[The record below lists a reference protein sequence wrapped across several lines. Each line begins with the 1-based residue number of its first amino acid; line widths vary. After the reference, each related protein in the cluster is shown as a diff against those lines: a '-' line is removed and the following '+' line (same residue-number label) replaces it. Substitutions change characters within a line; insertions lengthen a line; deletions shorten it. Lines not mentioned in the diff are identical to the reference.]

1 MVPGRIRMPRFQ
13 TVERLTS
20 VRPTCPCSIIEFYRE
35 ESLKHQRC
43 LHAQREYYSARAIG
57 DADAALRRI
66 LTELDRLCAQQNVA
80 QVVGRLLRSIDCL
93 TGLSSTSD
101 PKHVN

>member
-1 MVPGRIRMPRFQ
+1 MIDS
-13 TVERLTS
+13 RLAS
-20 VRPTCPCSIIEFYRE
+20 VRSTCPCSIIEFYRE
-35 ESLKHQRC
+35 EILKHQRC

-57 DADAALRRI
+57 DVEAALGRI
-66 LTELDRLCAQQNVA
+66 LTELERLCAQQTAA
-80 QVVGRLLRSIDCL
+80 QVVGRLLRSIDSL

>member
-1 MVPGRIRMPRFQ
+1 MPPLQSFERF
-13 TVERLTS
+13 TS
-20 VRPTCPCSIIEFYRE
+20 ARPSCPCSITDFYRE
-35 ESLKHQRC
+35 EILKHQRC

-66 LTELDRLCAQQNVA
+66 LTELDRLCAQQTAA
-80 QVVGRLLRSIDCL
+80 QVVGRFLRSIDSL

>member
-1 MVPGRIRMPRFQ
+1 MPRIHTF
-13 TVERLTS
+13 ERFAN
-20 VRPTCPCSIIEFYRE
+20 VRPTCPCSITDFYRE
-35 ESLKHQRC
+35 EILKHQRC

-66 LTELDRLCAQQNVA
+66 LTELDHLCAQQNAA
-80 QVVGRLLRSIDCL
+80 QVVGRLLRSIDTL